1 MEIIERSD
9 EKLIWSALEYEE
21 RDRSPDWFWA
31 LGIIVVTGSIA
42 SIIFENYFF
51 AVLLVLSGV
60 LLGFFAIKKPD
71 IITYELNQKGLKIRD
86 RLYPYENIK
95 SFWVQIDPQKGTNP
109 LNGEIGLKPI
119 LFIHSERAFMPIISM
134 PIDETIAQDIHSIM
148 LSKNIPEV
156 ETREHASEKIMEVLG
171 F

>member
-21 RDRSPDWFWA
+21 KNRSPDWFWA
-31 LGIIVVTGSIA
+31 LGIIVTTSSIA
-42 SIIFENYFF
+42 AIIFENYFF
-51 AVLLVLSGV
+51 AALLVLSGI

-71 IITYELNQKGLKIRD
+71 TVIYEINTKGLKIRN

-95 SFWVQIDPQKGTNP
+95 SFWIQLGIYPDTHLPAVA
-109 LNGEIGLKPI
+109 GLKSI
-119 LFIHSERAFMPIISM
+119 LFIHSERAFMPILSM
-134 PIDETIAQDIHSIM
+134 PIDERIAEDIYSIM
-148 LSKNIPEV
+148 LSKNIAEV
-156 ETREHASEKIMEVLG
+156 EMREHASEKIMEILG